1 MKIIITESQQKVL
14 FSSIPV
20 HLRRRLTMEDLE
32 WIEERINRNINYIK
46 MISGGKTFRNDFEG
60 YSYNIIADTL
70 HEFVVERKDDEI
82 ETEMDPQYGMV
93 YNDES
98 RDRVF
103 DMYWQLIPHLEKIY
117 HSKIQDGFND
127 IQ

>member
-1 MKIIITESQQKVL
+1 
-14 FSSIPV
+14 
-20 HLRRRLTMEDLE
+20 MEDLE

-46 MISGGKTFRNDFEG
+46 MISGGKTYKSDFEG

-70 HEFVVERKDDEI
+70 HEFVIERKDDEI

-93 YNDES
+93 YNDDS

-117 HSKIQDGFND
+117 HSKILDGFND

>member
-1 MKIIITESQQKVL
+1 MKIIITESQSKLL
-14 FSSIPV
+14 FSGIPV
-20 HLRRRLTMEDLE
+20 YLKRRLTTEDLE
-32 WIEERINRNINYIK
+32 WIERRIHKN
-46 MISGGKTFRNDFEG
+46 MSGGKNYTYKKDVEG
-60 YSYNIIADTL
+60 YSYDIIAGTL

-82 ETEMDPQYGMV
+82 ETEMDPEYGMV
-93 YNDES
+93 YNDDS

-117 HSKIQDGFND
+117 HSIILDGFND

>member
-1 MKIIITESQQKVL
+1 MKIIITESQSKVL
-14 FSSIPV
+14 FSSIPI
-20 HLRRRLTMEDLE
+20 HLKRRLTTEDLE
-32 WIEERINRNINYIK
+32 WIEEAINRNINDFK
-46 MISGGKTFRNDFEG
+46 MISGGKTKNDFET
-60 YSYNIIADTL
+60 YSYYIIGDTI

-103 DMYWQLIPHLEKIY
+103 DMYWQLIPYLEKIY